1 MIDLNFRIESAEP
14 VLLAAT
20 PQLCFK
26 LAIDAA
32 DDCKSVPIQ
41 SLQLRVQVRIEPT
54 RRSYPGRHEPGLCD
68 LFGET

>member
-1 MIDLNFRIESAEP
+1 MIDLNFSIDNAEP

-32 DDCKSVPIQ
+32 EDCKSVPIQ
-41 SLQLRVQVRIEPT
+41 SVQLRVQV
-54 RRSYPGRHEPGLCD
+54 SH
-68 LFGET
+68 